1 MRKYKVVS
9 VFLLSCFATS
19 VSFSQSNFGL
29 LNAKKVSEIGQKSA
43 ERSRLD
49 HDRPLPYAYVDER
62 DILWSKVVWET
73 VDLLQQPNFRLYY
86 PINEEDVSQTSK
98 SLFSNLL
105 ESIKSGDI
113 TEVYEDSQFI
123 NKLPISEIEKKLV
136 RIDTAS
142 YGYDL
147 LNEGETNIDEY
158 VDKNFIKSQD
168 IQAYQIKGIWYFNKL
183 TGELNYR
190 LLAIAPMSPDVQT
203 IGRDDIDDDTT
214 YPLFWVFYPD
224 ARNILHVQHPI
235 KTGFVSHVESY
246 DYILNTRGFSSV
258 ITKEE
263 NMFGNRS
270 INEYIRGNSLFQLR
284 EAEKI
289 KNEIRDL
296 ESDMWTY

>member
-1 MRKYKVVS
+1 MKKYKVVNA
-9 VFLLSCFATS
+9 FLLFAST
-19 VSFSQSNFGL
+19 VGFSQSDFGL
-29 LNAKKVSEIGQKSA
+29 LNAKKVAEIGEKS
-43 ERSRLD
+43 EKRIHLD
-49 HDRPLPYAYVDER
+49 QDNPLPYEYVDER

-73 VDLLQQPNFRLYY
+73 VDLYQKPNFKLYY
-86 PINEEDVSQTSK
+86 PIDAEVSPKASK
-98 SLFSNLL
+98 SLFTNLL
-105 ESIKSGDI
+105 ENIKSGDI

-158 VDKNFIKSQD
+158 IDKNFIQAQD
-168 IQAYQIKGIWYFNKL
+168 VQAFQIKGIWYFNKL
-183 TGELNYR
+183 TGQMNYR

-203 IGRDDIDDDTT
+203 IGRDDIEDDST
-214 YPLFWVFYPD
+214 YPLFWIFYPD
-224 ARNILHVQHPI
+224 ARNVLHKAHPV
-235 KTGFVSHVESY
+235 KTGFIAHMPSY
-246 DYILNTRGFSSV
+246 DYILNTRDFVSV

-289 KNEIRDL
+289 KNDIRNL